1 MPNHNPI
8 MNILVCIS
16 HVPDTTAKI
25 NFTGD
30 GKALDPNGVQFVI
43 NPYDEFGLTKALHLK
58 EAHGG
63 TITVINVGLAAT
75 EPTLRKA
82 LAIGGDKAV
91 RINANPED
99 AITVA
104 KELKNHIEAN
114 SYDLIICGQESIDY
128 NGQQV
133 PAMIAAMLKLPF
145 ANACVGLT
153 INSDTALA
161 TSEIDGGHA
170 TFQAKLPMIVGG
182 KKGLVEEKDL
192 RIPNMRG
199 IMSAR
204 TKPLELVEPS
214 VNDGATKALH
224 FEKPAP
230 KAAVKMV
237 DAGNV
242 DELVRLLHEEAK
254 AI

>member
-1 MPNHNPI
+1 

-25 NFTGD
+25 NFTAD
-30 GKALDPNGVQFVI
+30 GTALDPNGVQFVI

-58 EAHGG
+58 EAAGG
-63 TITVINVGLAAT
+63 TITVVNVGLAET

-82 LAIGGDKAV
+82 LAIGADKAV
-91 RINANPED
+91 RIDANPED

-104 KELKNHIEAN
+104 LELKNHISAN

-133 PAMIAAMLKLPF
+133 PAMLGAMLELPF
-145 ANACVGLT
+145 VNACVGLDIDGT
-153 INSDTALA
+153 SATAV
-161 TSEIDGGHA
+161 SEIDGGHA
-170 TFQAKLPMIVGG
+170 TYTCSIPMIVGG

-204 TKPLELVEPS
+204 SKPLEVVAASASDKSTEA
-214 VNDGATKALH
+214 VQ
-224 FEKPAP
+224 FEKPAE
-230 KAAVKMV
+230 KAAVKMI
-237 DAGNV
+237 DAENV

>member
-1 MPNHNPI
+1 MD
-8 MNILVCIS
+8 ILVCIS

-25 NFTGD
+25 NFTAD
-30 GKALDPNGVQFVI
+30 SSVLDATGVQFVI
-43 NPYDEFGLTKALHLK
+43 NPYDEFGLTKALHIK
-58 EAHGG
+58 EAQGG
-63 TITVINVGLAAT
+63 TITVLNVGGPET

-82 LAIGGDKAV
+82 LAIGADKAV
-91 RINANPED
+91 RINATPTD

-104 KELKNHIEAN
+104 QNIKNHISAN
-114 SYDLIICGQESIDY
+114 AYDLIICGQESIDY

-133 PAMIAAMLKLPF
+133 PAMVAALMNYPF
-145 ANACVGLT
+145 VNACVGLELDG
-153 INSDTALA
+153 STAKTKA
-161 TSEIDGGHA
+161 EIDGGHA
-170 TFQAKLPMIVGG
+170 SYSNALPMVIGG

-204 TKPLELVEPS
+204 SKPLSVEEAIGGDAP
-214 VNDGATKALH
+214 TKAVS
-224 FEKPAP
+224 FEKPAA

-237 DAGNV
+237 DADNV
-242 DELVRLLHEEAK
+242 EELVRLLNEEAK

>member
-1 MPNHNPI
+1 

-114 SYDLIICGQESIDY
+114 SYDVIICGQESIDY

-133 PAMIAAMLKLPF
+133 PAMLAAMLRLPF
-145 ANACVGLT
+145 ANACVGLSVQ
-153 INSDTALA
+153 NSTATA

-170 TFQAKLPMIVGG
+170 TYEAQLPMVIGG

-204 TKPLELVEPS
+204 TKPLEVVASSETGGLTSAV
-214 VNDGATKALH
+214 A
-224 FEKPAP
+224 FEKPAG
-230 KAAVKMV
+230 KAEVKMV
-237 DAGNV
+237 DADNV

>member
-1 MPNHNPI
+1 

-25 NFTGD
+25 NFTSD

-63 TITVINVGLAAT
+63 TITVINVGLAGT

-82 LAIGGDKAV
+82 LAIGADKAV
-91 RINANPED
+91 RINAIPED

-104 KELKNHIEAN
+104 KELKNHIKAN

-133 PAMIAAMLKLPF
+133 PAMVAAMLKLPF
-145 ANACVGLT
+145 SNACVGLT
-153 INSDTALA
+153 INDNTALA

-170 TFQAKLPMIVGG
+170 TFQANLPMIIGG

-214 VNDGATKALH
+214 IIDGTTNALH

-237 DAGNV
+237 EAGNV
-242 DELVRLLHEEAK
+242 EELVRLLHEEAK